1 VYCWSL
7 FPLSST
13 EINPLSEFRNL
24 EGAVTIEEVSAAELR
39 KSLDAGAFTIR
50 QLVQAC
56 LDRIAAMDKTGPT
69 LNAVIELNP
78 DALTIADALDAEL
91 TAGTIRG
98 PLHGIPVLLK
108 DNIATADGM
117 ENTAGSLAL
126 VGAKPIRDAFI
137 TTRLRNAGAVILGK
151 TNLSEWANI
160 RDGNSSDGW
169 SGRGGQTV
177 NPYRLDRNPSGS
189 SSGSGVAAA
198 ASYAPLTV
206 GTETNGSIVSPSSAS
221 GIVGLKPT
229 VGLVSRSGIIPISHS
244 QDTAG
249 PMTRTVMDAAML
261 LNVLAAPDLSDP
273 AHLPTEP
280 GASTRPG
287 YPTRPAAVLDPV
299 DYVAGLDLDA
309 LVGARIGV
317 IRQATGFTR
326 ATGLAFESA
335 LKILRDAGVELID
348 PVEIA
353 NFKEIESSPV
363 GLDIM
368 LWELKPGLAA
378 YLRNYTESGFPIR
391 TIDDIISFNEEH
403 ADLELPYFDQSL
415 FVRSAAKTDLD
426 DPAYIGPVAK
436 LQQQARAALDTVLD
450 QHHLDALVAP
460 TSGPATKID
469 LVNGEHGYGG
479 SCTLP
484 AIAGYPLI
492 TVPAGY
498 HFGLPIGIS
507 FIGRAWS
514 EATLLRLGHAFE
526 QVASPRRP
534 PQYLPGS
541 VIPAE

>member
-1 VYCWSL
+1 MIG
-7 FPLSST
+7 SST
-13 EINPLSEFRNL
+13 ENSPLCEFRNL
-24 EGAVTIEEVSAAELR
+24 EGTVTIEEVSAAELR
-39 KSLDAGAFTIR
+39 KSLDVGAFTIR

-56 LDRIAAMDKTGPT
+56 LDRIAAMDKCGPT

-91 TAGTIRG
+91 TAGTTRG

-108 DNIATADGM
+108 DNIATADNM

-126 VGAKPIRDAFI
+126 VGAKPTRDAFI
-137 TTRLRNAGAVILGK
+137 TTQLRNAGAVILGK

-160 RDGNSSDGW
+160 RDENSTDGW

-249 PMTRTVMDAAML
+249 PMTRSVMDAAML
-261 LNVLAAPDLSDP
+261 LNVLAAEDPSDP
-273 AHLPTEP
+273 AHLPTAP
-280 GASTRPG
+280 DASTRPG
-287 YPTRPAAVLDPV
+287 FPVRPAAGLEPV
-299 DYVAGLDLDA
+299 DYVAGLALDA
-309 LVGARIGV
+309 LNGARIGV
-317 IRQATGFTR
+317 LRQATGFTR
-326 ATGLAFESA
+326 ATDLAFEST
-335 LKILRDAGVELID
+335 LSILRDAGAELID
-348 PVEIA
+348 PAAIP
-353 NFKEIESSPV
+353 NFEEIESSPV

-368 LWELKPGLAA
+368 LWELKAGLAA
-378 YLRNYTESGFPIR
+378 YLRDYTDPDFPIR
-391 TIDDIISFNEEH
+391 TIDDIIRFNEEH

-426 DPAYIGPVAK
+426 DSAYIGPVAK
-436 LQQQARAALDTVLD
+436 LQQHARKALDTVLD

-460 TSGPATKID
+460 TSSPATKID

-479 SCTLP
+479 SSTLP

-514 EATLLRLGHAFE
+514 EATLLRLAYAFE
-526 QVASPRRP
+526 QTANLRQPPR
-534 PQYLPGS
+534 YLPGS
-541 VIPAE
+541 VLVFNQ